1 MTGFFKFRIEK
12 LMELKDDEDKNK
24 KTLQLYEEL
33 DEEEKQ
39 KLHS

>member
-1 MTGFFKFRIEK
+1 
-12 LMELKDDEDKNK
+12 MELKEDEDKNK

-39 KLHS
+39 KLHD